1 MRGVAVIAVQAAL
14 VALVLGNASA
24 VGAAAAG
31 VAATGLLLVAYT
43 GVAPGMPTLLLGA
56 VVAGAAASLAATL
69 PGGPAWSSLLV
80 PGAVVLL
87 FVVAVWPYARRPGP
101 SAEPQNRRML

>member
-14 VALVLGNASA
+14 VALVLGSASA
-24 VGAAAAG
+24 FAAAAAG
-31 VAATGLLLVAYT
+31 VAATVLLLVAYT
-43 GVAPGMPTLLLGA
+43 GVAPGVPTLLLGA

-69 PGGPAWSSLLV
+69 PDGPAWSSLLV

-87 FVVAVWPYARRPGP
+87 FVVAVWPYARRSGS